1 MSYAADSHVIEVV
14 SSAHSGVNLDVVEN
28 RALHV
33 IHLGELNLPR
43 RGRDGASYNKEAPE
57 INKSTKDVL
66 FNKILEKYRG

>member
-33 IHLGELNLPR
+33 IHLGEFNLSR
-43 RGRDGASYNKEAPE
+43 RGRHGASCNKVAPE
-57 INKSTKDVL
+57 IKQKHARCTV
-66 FNKILEKYRG
+66 